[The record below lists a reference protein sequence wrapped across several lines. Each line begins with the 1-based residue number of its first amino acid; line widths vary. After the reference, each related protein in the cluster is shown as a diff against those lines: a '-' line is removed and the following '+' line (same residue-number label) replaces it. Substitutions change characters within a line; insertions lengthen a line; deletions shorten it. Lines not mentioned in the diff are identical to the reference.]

1 MCQAAYSARLRD
13 ERFNRSQRRD
23 NTVNKGL
30 DEVKKTRKFRGLDLA
45 GSEKGVVGE
54 LWEKALSY
62 SKHKSAQNDLYM
74 FKKTLRRKADQSALA
89 SYPSTVQ

>member
-1 MCQAAYSARLRD
+1 M
-13 ERFNRSQRRD
+13 
-23 NTVNKGL
+23 
-30 DEVKKTRKFRGLDLA
+30 A

-74 FKKTLRRKADQSALA
+74 FRKTLRRKSRPICISKLPFYQYNKATLIARGGLVSQKSERVATTM
-89 SYPSTVQ
+89 P